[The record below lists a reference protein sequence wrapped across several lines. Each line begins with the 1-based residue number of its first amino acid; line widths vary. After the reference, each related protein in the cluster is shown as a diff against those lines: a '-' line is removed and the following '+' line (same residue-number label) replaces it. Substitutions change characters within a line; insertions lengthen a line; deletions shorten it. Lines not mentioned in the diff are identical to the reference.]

1 MARLNGVRRRP
12 EITGKM
18 STAMGERKQPRREG
32 ENEIGRG
39 KSGQVATIEEA
50 ILDRWHGGRLAD
62 ALLLDSKD

>member
-1 MARLNGVRRRP
+1 MKKSA
-12 EITGKM
+12 
-18 STAMGERKQPRREG
+18 EREKRREG

>member
-1 MARLNGVRRRP
+1 MGVVEKECR
-12 EITGKM
+12 EK
-18 STAMGERKQPRREG
+18 RREG